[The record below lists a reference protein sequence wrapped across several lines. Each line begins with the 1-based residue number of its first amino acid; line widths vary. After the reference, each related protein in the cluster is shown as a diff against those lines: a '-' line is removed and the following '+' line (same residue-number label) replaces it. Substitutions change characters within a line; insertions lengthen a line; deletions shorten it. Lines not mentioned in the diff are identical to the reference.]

1 MFTSEPKGLD
11 HSVLSTEKVHKS
23 CRINLNVVTYPTL
36 LFTLTGPILES
47 RGMHT
52 IFQKKGKIL
61 ENLGKNLQNL
71 KIFWKKTVACVR
83 LLHAWN
89 S

>member
-52 IFQKKGKIL
+52 IF
-61 ENLGKNLQNL
+61 
-71 KIFWKKTVACVR
+71 
-83 LLHAWN
+83 
-89 S
+89 